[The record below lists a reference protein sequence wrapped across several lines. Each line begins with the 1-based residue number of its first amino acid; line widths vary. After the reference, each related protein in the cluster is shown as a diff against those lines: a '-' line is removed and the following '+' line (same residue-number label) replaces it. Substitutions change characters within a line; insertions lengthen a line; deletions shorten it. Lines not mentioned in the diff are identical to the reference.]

1 MRMRL
6 PARAS
11 RILLSLPDD
20 LPAGVAG
27 YRLSRSGRGRRRARD
42 D

>member
-6 PARAS
+6 PARAG

-20 LPAGVAG
+20 LPAGVAR
-27 YRLSRSGRGRRRARD
+27 YRLGRKRA
-42 D
+42 